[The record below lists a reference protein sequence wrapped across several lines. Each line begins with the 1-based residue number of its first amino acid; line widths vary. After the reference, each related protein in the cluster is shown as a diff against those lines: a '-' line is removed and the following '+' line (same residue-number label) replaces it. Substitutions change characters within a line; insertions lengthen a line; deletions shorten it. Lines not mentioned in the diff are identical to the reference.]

1 MLLHAE
7 VPAGPG
13 TVRKPLETGDR
24 AGIRPPFKNFIKM
37 LFHTCLSSMAG
48 LISGTLAGLA
58 IMLRWGAL
66 ARVLL

>member
-1 MLLHAE
+1 MKK
-7 VPAGPG
+7 GD
-13 TVRKPLETGDR
+13 DR

-37 LFHTCLSSMAG
+37 LFHTCLSGMAG

-66 ARVLL
+66 ARALLWYG

>member
-1 MLLHAE
+1 MKK
-7 VPAGPG
+7 GD
-13 TVRKPLETGDR
+13 DR

-37 LFHTCLSSMAG
+37 LFHTCLSGMAG